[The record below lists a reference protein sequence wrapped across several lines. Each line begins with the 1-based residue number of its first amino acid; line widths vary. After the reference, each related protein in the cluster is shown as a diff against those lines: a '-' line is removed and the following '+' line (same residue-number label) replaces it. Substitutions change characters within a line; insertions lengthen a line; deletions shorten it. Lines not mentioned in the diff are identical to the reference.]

1 MIPRLQSRLAV
12 VFCLF
17 LLFIS
22 IPVWAAGR
30 FGQELSGE
38 LVADSFLEAF
48 ALVEQNYAGKIDYSR
63 ITTASISGM
72 LRILDP
78 HSDFDT
84 REEYMEL
91 RAQQQSEY
99 FGIGAT
105 VTQRQN
111 KVYIVAPFANTP
123 AMRAGLRYGDQIVA
137 VNGQS
142 TEGWNSSRVSSELK
156 GPRGTQVRVKVQR
169 PGVAEPIEVA
179 IFRDAVS
186 LPSITNAYMIR
197 PGIGYVW
204 LQRSFARTSGNEMAE
219 AVAKLKEQG
228 MERMILD
235 LRDNGGGLVQAALD
249 ILEMFIPHG
258 QTLLSIK
265 AREGT
270 LGDRSIDS
278 KNPSPET
285 FPLVTIINNNSA
297 SASEIV
303 AGALQDHDRAII
315 VGENSFGK
323 GLVQTVFPVSDGAA
337 LRLTTAKY
345 YTPAGRLI
353 QRSYEGKSRYNY
365 FISRGK
371 ENAAPDRPQFKT
383 DSGRVVYGGGG
394 ISPDITVKGR
404 RITNNQFR
412 LQDPMFLFVRELVN
426 GQIQG
431 LEEFKVGDMIFNHV
445 LKPEEFQITDKVL
458 NAFKEFLI
466 KNDGKFDVKYP
477 PSLVDENRE
486 ILRLLIRSDV
496 VTAAY
501 GTETARQVLIE
512 TDPQV
517 LKAIEEAKK
526 R

>member
-1 MIPRLQSRLAV
+1 MIPHLRSGLAV

-17 LLFIS
+17 LLAIS
-22 IPVWAAGR
+22 IPAGAAGR
-30 FGQELSGE
+30 SSQELSGD

-48 ALVEQNYAGKIDYSR
+48 ALVEQNYAGKIDYNR
-63 ITTASISGM
+63 VTTASISGM

-91 RAQQQSEY
+91 RSQQQSEY

-111 KVYIVAPFANTP
+111 GVYILAPFGNTP
-123 AMRAGLRYGDQIVA
+123 AMRAGLRYGDRIVA
-137 VNGQS
+137 INGQS
-142 TEGWNSSRVSSELK
+142 TEGWNSSKVSSELK
-156 GPRGTQVRVKVQR
+156 GPRGTQVRVKLER
-169 PGVAEPIEVA
+169 PGVAEPIEVSISRA
-179 IFRDAVS
+179 AVS

-204 LQRSFARTSGNEMAE
+204 LQRSFARTSADEMAE

-249 ILEMFIPHG
+249 ILEMFIPRG
-258 QTLLSIK
+258 QVLLAIK
-265 AREGT
+265 GREGA
-270 LGDRSIDS
+270 LSDRSIDS
-278 KNPSPET
+278 KNPTPET
-285 FPLVTIINNNSA
+285 MPLVTIINNNSA

-303 AGALQDHDRAII
+303 AGALQDHDRAVI

-345 YTPAGRLI
+345 YTPSGRLI
-353 QRSYEGKSRYNY
+353 QRNYEGKSRYSY
-365 FISRGK
+365 FIGRGK
-371 ENAAPDRPQFKT
+371 ENSAPDRPQFKT
-383 DSGRVVYGGGG
+383 DSGRIVYGGGG
-394 ISPDITVKGR
+394 ISPDVSVKGR

-412 LQDPMFLFVRELVN
+412 LQEPMFLFVRELVN
-426 GQIQG
+426 GQIKG
-431 LEEFKVGDMIFNHV
+431 LEEFKVDEVKFGHV

-458 NAFKEFLI
+458 NAFKEFLV
-466 KNDGKFDVKYP
+466 KNDGRFDVKYS

-486 ILRLLIRSDV
+486 VLRLLIRSDV

>member
-1 MIPRLQSRLAV
+1 MIPHLRSRFAI
-12 VFCLF
+12 VFCLS
-17 LLFIS
+17 LLAIS
-22 IPVWAAGR
+22 MPVGVAGS
-30 FGQELSGE
+30 GQEFSGD
-38 LVADSFLEAF
+38 LVANSFLEAF
-48 ALVEQNYAGKIDYSR
+48 TIVEQNYAGEIDYNR
-63 ITTASISGM
+63 VTTASISGM

-91 RAQQQSEY
+91 RSQQQSEY

-111 KVYIVAPFANTP
+111 RVYIVAPFSNTP

-137 VNGQS
+137 INGQS

-156 GPRGTQVRVKVQR
+156 GPRGTQVRVKVHR
-169 PGVAEPIEVA
+169 PGVAEPIEVV
-179 IFRDAVS
+179 ISRDAVS

-197 PGIGYVW
+197 PGIGYIW
-204 LQRSFARTSGNEMAE
+204 LQRSFARTSADEMVE
-219 AVAKLKEQG
+219 AITKLKAQG

-249 ILEMFIPHG
+249 ILEIFIPQG
-258 QTLLSIK
+258 QTLLAIRG
-265 AREGT
+265 REGA
-270 LGDRSIDS
+270 LGDRSIGS
-278 KNPSPET
+278 KNPTPES
-285 FPLVTIINNNSA
+285 FPLVTLINNNSA

-303 AGALQDHDRAII
+303 AGALQDHDRSLI

-345 YTPAGRLI
+345 YTPSGRLI
-353 QRSYEGKSRYNY
+353 QRSYEGKSRYSY

-383 DSGRVVYGGGG
+383 DSGRIVYGGGG
-394 ISPDITVKGR
+394 ISPDITVKSR

-412 LQDPMFLFVRELVN
+412 LQEPIFLFVRELVN
-426 GQIQG
+426 GQIKG
-431 LEEFKVGDMIFNHV
+431 LEEFKVGEMNFNHV
-445 LKPEEFQITDKVL
+445 LKPEEFQVTDRVI
-458 NAFKEFLI
+458 NAFKEFLV
-466 KNDGKFDVKYP
+466 KNEGKFDVKYP

-517 LKAIEEAKK
+517 LKAIEEVKK